1 MRRLCAFATPLI
13 HRLTVFLHT
22 ANLTPES
29 STRKAAYIKMR
40 AAMTR
45 DDDLNARAFDWSCH
59 ISTLKGS
66 ISHRGGRR
74 QPDTP
79 RVGISGGRAGR
90 PAGERALLPVTR

>member
-13 HRLTVFLHT
+13 HRLAVFLHT

-45 DDDLNARAFDWSCH
+45 DDD
-59 ISTLKGS
+59 
-66 ISHRGGRR
+66 
-74 QPDTP
+74 
-79 RVGISGGRAGR
+79 
-90 PAGERALLPVTR
+90 